1 MQLIEVKRNAII
13 NVAGWIIPIFVLLAL
28 TPVMIEHLGTDGFG
42 VIIIIQ
48 ILTGYMTILNFG
60 FSEAIIKQV
69 AENKTQSPDRA
80 MRILW
85 MGLGLFTG
93 TGLLGAI
100 TIYLCSDWL
109 VYQILTIPDHLQ
121 DDAAS
126 ALQVGSLV
134 FLLQMIAEYYRGS
147 ALGHNRFDIPSAC
160 KIVRVALS
168 AIFIYVALISG
179 GGLTSVMLGTLGGLV
194 VGLLLNMIWMQRSMP
209 MNWISH
215 GYRGVLNE
223 LLHFGKHIFFS
234 RLANMFS
241 SKINQLFLGTLSSV
255 SNVALYAVPVRV
267 AESASSIL
275 NTMLQVFYPGFSAM
289 DKKTDADKIRNIYF
303 SILSIQ
309 LFITVPLAIG
319 VILEGPALLALWID
333 PQFALE
339 ASAIINIVVATY
351 FLSALTGLPS
361 YTAMSH
367 NHPELISRY
376 SIYRVIIVGITV
388 YPLVK
393 YFGITGAAWV
403 LLLSELPAFAF
414 FYESTKKSLNE
425 NFYRVLAGPITKHMV
440 IGSSLIIIYETL
452 YRGSIWYH
460 PAATL
465 LVIILHTGIAYISG
479 AINATDSRRLLR
491 LVKAW

>member
-1 MQLIEVKRNAII
+1 MRLPEVKRNALI

-42 VIIIIQ
+42 VIVIIQ

-69 AENKTQSPDRA
+69 AENKAQAPDRA

-85 MGLGLFTG
+85 AGLFLFAG
-93 TGLLGAI
+93 AGLLGAI

-109 VYQILTIPDHLQ
+109 VYQILAIPDYLQ

-147 ALGHNRFDIPSAC
+147 ALGHNRFDIPSVC
-160 KIVRVALS
+160 KIIRVALS
-168 AIFIYVALISG
+168 AILIYLALVSG

-194 VGLLLNMIWMQRSMP
+194 AGLLLNLAWMQRSLP
-209 MNWISH
+209 MYWINH
-215 GYRGVLNE
+215 GYRNVLYE

-255 SNVALYAVPVRV
+255 SSVALYAVPVRV
-267 AESASSIL
+267 AESASSVL
-275 NTMLQVFYPGFSAM
+275 NTILQVFYPGFSSM
-289 DKKTDADKIRNIYF
+289 DKKKDAGRIKSIYF

-319 VILEGPALLALWID
+319 AILEGPALLAIWID
-333 PQFALE
+333 SQFALE
-339 ASAIINIVVATY
+339 ASSIINIVVVTY
-351 FLSALTGLPS
+351 FLSALTGLPT

-367 NHPELISRY
+367 NYPALISRY
-376 SIYRVIIVGITV
+376 SIIRVCIVGITV

-414 FYESTKKSLNE
+414 IYEATEKSLKV
-425 NFYRVLAGPITKHMV
+425 NFYKKMAGPITKHAVTGLTLITIYEVIYRNSTGYHPSAAILVTGLHMV
-440 IGSSLIIIYETL
+440 ITYF
-452 YRGSIWYH
+452 
-460 PAATL
+460 
-465 LVIILHTGIAYISG
+465 SG
-479 AINATDSRRLLR
+479 AISKADSHKLLR
-491 LVKAW
+491 LIKVW